1 MTKDH
6 AIDGRLLAELLT
18 AGSRPWAMLPES
30 MDLLAGAVS
39 AGVVIAGPF
48 GQPERATTKHGKVAV
63 VPLQGVI
70 TPSGG
75 GPVGQLLGMGGG
87 IGSFRQ
93 ELAKAAA
100 DESIDRIVMEVNSPG
115 GLTDRIPETAQ
126 LIRKV
131 REHKPVTAVAN
142 TMAGS
147 AAYWLASQ
155 ADEVVVAPSGEV
167 GSIGTYMLHTDKSAA
182 NEKAGLNV
190 TITSAGKFKTE
201 GNAYQPL
208 SDEAAEARQRKV
220 DLFYGKFVDD
230 VAKGRGVDVSA
241 VVDGYG
247 EGRTLLAEAA
257 VDAGLADRVATL
269 EETIVDAGGL
279 STGERLAAEAVAEAE
294 VDRISIEAATRFAD
308 IALD

>member
-30 MDLLAGAVS
+30 MEFLASAVS
-39 AGVVIAGPF
+39 QGVVVAGPF
-48 GQPERATTKHGKVAV
+48 GQPDRATSKHGGVAV

-87 IGSFRQ
+87 IASFRQ

-100 DESIDRIVMEVNSPG
+100 DDTVDQIVMEVNSPG

-131 REHKPVTAVAN
+131 RERKPITAVAN

-155 ADEVVVAPSGEV
+155 ANEVVVAPSGEV
-167 GSIGTYMLHTDKSAA
+167 GSIGTYMMHTDKSGA

-190 TITSAGKFKTE
+190 TLTSAGKFKTE

-208 SDEAAEARQRKV
+208 SDEAAEARQKKV
-220 DLFYGKFVDD
+220 DLFYGKFVAD
-230 VAKGRGVDVSA
+230 VAEGRGVDVNE
-241 VVDGYG
+241 VVEGYG

-257 VDAGLADRVATL
+257 VEAGLADRVATL
-269 EETIVDAGGL
+269 EETVVGLGGQK
-279 STGERLAAEAVAEAE
+279 TTERIAAEADDE
-294 VDRISIEAATRFAD
+294 RISIEAATRFAD

>member
-1 MTKDH
+1 MSKDH

-30 MDLLAGAVS
+30 MDLLAGAIS
-39 AGVVIAGPF
+39 AGVVVAGPF
-48 GQPERATTKHGKVAV
+48 GDTNRASTKYGGIAV

-75 GPVGQLLGMGGG
+75 GPKGQLLGMGGG
-87 IGSFRQ
+87 ICGFRQ

-100 DESIDRIVMEVNSPG
+100 DETVDQIVIEVNSPG
-115 GLTDRIPETAQ
+115 GLTDRVPETAA
-126 LIRKV
+126 LVRKV
-131 REHKPVTAVAN
+131 RESKPITAVAN

-155 ADEVVVAPSGEV
+155 ANEVVVAPSGEV
-167 GSIGTYMLHTDKSAA
+167 GSIGTYMLHTDKSEA

-190 TITSAGKFKTE
+190 TLTSAGRFKTE
-201 GNAYQPL
+201 GNAYEPL

-220 DLFYGKFVDD
+220 DLFYGKFVAD
-230 VAKGRGVDVSA
+230 VAAGRGVSTNDV
-241 VVDGYG
+241 VEGYG

-257 VDAGLADRVATL
+257 VEAGLADRVATL
-269 EETIVDAGGL
+269 EETVAGMGGQ
-279 STGERLAAEAVAEAE
+279 TTTEKIAAVETEK
-294 VDRISIEAATRFAD
+294 ISIEAATRFAD
-308 IALD
+308 VALD